1 MYELHTCNHVNVQHQ
16 QVKCVKNIFYPFIF
30 FRNHSHPSHNLIFRS
45 LCSITKI
52 CVFQPPM
59 NDREQPSQ
67 QQQRKKRKS
76 KEHHDK
82 DTLLAKK
89 RKVYQNAKVIQKFRK
104 VREQEIK
111 RERKEKK
118 EKISKNGRVDA
129 YEQVFAD
136 TNNAETR
143 LVGNLKGR
151 DKRYQEKKKLGR
163 RMTQQ
168 TTSRPNPYNKVL
180 LQKHSEEKITREEIE
195 EKKLKLK
202 NNVSKRKKDAK
213 KLKRRSRKGQPVME
227 NHIDSILSKLQG
239 ELKR

>member
-1 MYELHTCNHVNVQHQ
+1 MGSFTNLSG
-16 QVKCVKNIFYPFIF
+16 KSKS
-30 FRNHSHPSHNLIFRS
+30 HSSS
-45 LCSITKI
+45 LSTPPLKKI
-52 CVFQPPM
+52 M
-59 NDREQPSQ
+59 EDREQPP
-67 QQQRKKRKS
+67 QQRKKRKS

-118 EKISKNGRVDA
+118 EKISTTNGRVDA
-129 YEQVFAD
+129 YEQVFAN

-151 DKRYQEKKKLGR
+151 DKRYQEKKKFGHS
-163 RMTQQ
+163 MMQQTQQ

-180 LQKHSEEKITREEIE
+180 LQKHSEEKITMEEIE
-195 EKKLKLK
+195 KKKLKLK

>member
-1 MYELHTCNHVNVQHQ
+1 MGSFTNLKQKQIHFFQHTPPL
-16 QVKCVKNIFYPFIF
+16 K
-30 FRNHSHPSHNLIFRS
+30 
-45 LCSITKI
+45 KI
-52 CVFQPPM
+52 M
-59 NDREQPSQ
+59 EDREQPP
-67 QQQRKKRKS
+67 QQRKKRKS

-118 EKISKNGRVDA
+118 EKISTTNGRVDA
-129 YEQVFAD
+129 YEQVFAN

-151 DKRYQEKKKLGR
+151 DKRYQEKKKFGHS
-163 RMTQQ
+163 MMQQTQQ

-180 LQKHSEEKITREEIE
+180 LQKHSEEKITMEEIE
-195 EKKLKLK
+195 KKKIK
-202 NNVSKRKKDAK
+202 IKK
-213 KLKRRSRKGQPVME
+213 
-227 NHIDSILSKLQG
+227 
-239 ELKR
+239 